1 MHRVCNWL
9 TPNKDNRFFVE
20 SLNWSSVMP
29 STCFCPWIKMSPEST
44 ALTWRQNYSTNI
56 RTKKTRLNAFLFWL
70 YRNSTKSRLKL
81 PLVNQ
86 SNSILPTQETLRRK
100 HTSFNEMIMNMSMVL
115 RASKISAFLYC
126 WSKAAVKS
134 QEFAKRLTC
143 SKNKHI
149 SSILQKHIAT
159 AQTFAVW
166 QSKKR
171 STLPYV
177 HLFFWVSVLSRY
189 IPLFFQKTQ
198 HFGAF

>member
-1 MHRVCNWL
+1 MHIVCNWL

-177 HLFFWVSVLSRY
+177 HLFF
-189 IPLFFQKTQ
+189 
-198 HFGAF
+198 